1 MTLLAI
7 CSVVSG
13 CARYYVDFPVEGQLA
28 VIPHESPRVKQI
40 DHTGQFTLGKVAAST
55 DVKIDPENEDAL
67 NPVYSIHASLLA
79 ALGRR
84 TPQETDK
91 QYILNVYV
99 LQHYIP
105 STGAHVRTAVFAVLA
120 PIGWRTASLAQT
132 LSVNVEVTDAE
143 GIIYAIFN
151 VHNANGKGIALFD
164 AVAEEIVRILTTTAE
179 REKITLSTKL
189 KHSHMMLPKKH

>member
-1 MTLLAI
+1 MA
-7 CSVVSG
+7 SG
-13 CARYYVDFPVEGQLA
+13 CARYYVDFPVDGQLT
-28 VIPHESPRVKQI
+28 VIPHESPRVEQI
-40 DHTGQFTLGKVAAST
+40 DHTGQFTLGTVAAST
-55 DVKIDPENEDAL
+55 DVKIDPENKDAL

-79 ALGRR
+79 AMGRR
-84 TPQETDK
+84 APQETDK

-99 LQHYIP
+99 LKYYNP
-105 STGAHVRTAVFAVLA
+105 SAGAQVGIVLGTILT
-120 PIGWRTASLAQT
+120 PFWNLAALSQA

-151 VHNANGKGIALFD
+151 VHNANGKDIALFD
-164 AVAEEIVRILTTTAE
+164 AVAEEIVRILTTTTE